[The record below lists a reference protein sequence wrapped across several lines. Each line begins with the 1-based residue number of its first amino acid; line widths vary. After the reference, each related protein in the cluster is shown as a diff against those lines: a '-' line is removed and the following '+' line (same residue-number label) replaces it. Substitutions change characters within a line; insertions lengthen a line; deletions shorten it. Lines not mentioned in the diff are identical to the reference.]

1 MGAKGCRGTPPAA
14 AAAAKGENGAAA
26 EAATAADASSLSIF
40 LADQTGTGADRTGRG
55 LLYMQEEVPDCVV
68 VVVVVTALI
77 PFPGDGRA

>member
-14 AAAAKGENGAAA
+14 AAAAKGENGAVA
-26 EAATAADASSLSIF
+26 EAAAAEASSLSIF
-40 LADQTGTGADRTGRG
+40 LVDQTGTGADRTGRG

-68 VVVVVTALI
+68 VAVVVTALI